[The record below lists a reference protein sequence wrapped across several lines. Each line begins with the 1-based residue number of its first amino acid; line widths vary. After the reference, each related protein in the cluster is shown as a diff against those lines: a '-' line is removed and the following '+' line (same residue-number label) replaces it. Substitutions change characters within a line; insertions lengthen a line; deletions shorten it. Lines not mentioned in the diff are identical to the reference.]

1 MRNSKYSYIAGE
13 HGLTRFQGALAILST
28 CVGAGIVGL
37 PLSMYNLG
45 IPISICLQ
53 FLVIW
58 VTHTSS
64 NLYLYVKDLVPDH
77 PESLYEI
84 GYMLM
89 GRASI
94 FVLAST
100 FIVNSFGLCLIYFS
114 VFGDTAGQ
122 LAASFTNGEYGL
134 DDIWYTSRWCYSV
147 PLAVFLLFIVLKKE
161 LAELAWISYILF
173 VSLGFFTLA
182 NFIQLAFDKR
192 FDAEGLNT
200 DSLKPKYSW
209 GTISALSVT
218 MLAYSYQQNVFPI
231 YSELRDKTNEGY

>member
-1 MRNSKYSYIAGE
+1 
-13 HGLTRFQGALAILST
+13 
-28 CVGAGIVGL
+28 
-37 PLSMYNLG
+37 MYNLG
-45 IPISICLQ
+45 IPISIFLQ
-53 FLVIW
+53 ILVIW

-114 VFGDTAGQ
+114 IFGDTAGQ
-122 LAASFTNGEYGL
+122 LAASFTDGEYGL
-134 DDIWYTSRWCYSV
+134 DDIWYTKRWCYSV
-147 PLAVFLLFIVLKKE
+147 PLAIFLLIVVLKKE
-161 LAELAWISYILF
+161 LAELSWISLILF
-173 VSLGFFTLA
+173 VSLSFFAVA
-182 NFIQLAFDKR
+182 NFIQLAFDDR
-192 FDAEGLNT
+192 FDATGLNT
-200 DSLKPKYSW
+200 DSLKPKYGW

-231 YSELRDKTNEGY
+231 YSELRNKTNEGY